1 MPVLP
6 VSVPVT
12 VWGPLVVAVQEAAV
26 QEPSGAI
33 VKVVARGHVAERVVV
48 LVEALRGVGLRGAGD
63 DRGRTR

>member
-12 VWGPLVVAVQEAAV
+12 VWGPPMVAVQEAAV

-33 VKVVARGHVAERVVV
+33 VKVVAPVMSPSELLYWSKPCAV
-48 LVEALRGVGLRGAGD
+48 
-63 DRGRTR
+63 